1 MDGPLLFRLVL
12 IVVAGFALVM
22 IISNYN
28 SALAPSLEQNR
39 AVGEQFQQFADNGMA
54 GGMVSGMAGG
64 AQAQAYGD
72 PDRREKHVT
81 PIENGTLTAT
91 AGGAQASAALAPPGT
106 IDTLKPSDLLPRVG
120 NTPEEQKFLSV
131 NPSVTGDVGS
141 QNFLHAGYWQGSITN
156 VQKVANKQLR
166 SDPLIIPQKVS
177 PWMNTPFEMNAP
189 NRPFE
194 IGSVSS
200 V

>member
-1 MDGPLLFRLVL
+1 MFRLIL

-28 SALAPSLEQNR
+28 NSLAPSLENDPP
-39 AVGEQFQQFADNGMA
+39 VDEQFENEMIPSPMA
-54 GGMVSGMAGG
+54 TAKI
-64 AQAQAYGD
+64 
-72 PDRREKHVT
+72 REKMVT
-81 PIENGTLTAT
+81 PTEDGTLTAT
-91 AGGAQASAALAPPGT
+91 ASDTMSPSSMIAPGA
-106 IDTLKPSDLLPRVG
+106 IDTLKPEDLMPKIG

-131 NPSVTGDVGS
+131 NPSVSGDVGS
-141 QNFLHAGYWQGSITN
+141 QNFLQAGYWQGAITN
-156 VQKVANKQLR
+156 VQKIGNKQLR
-166 SDPLIIPQKVS
+166 SDPLIVPQKVS
-177 PWMNTPFEMNAP
+177 PWMNTPYEMNAP

>member
-1 MDGPLLFRLVL
+1 MDGPLMFRLIL

-28 SALAPSLEQNR
+28 NSLAPSLASDPQID
-39 AVGEQFQQFADNGMA
+39 EQFQAEAPHIQTSYHPSA
-54 GGMVSGMAGG
+54 
-64 AQAQAYGD
+64 
-72 PDRREKHVT
+72 RIHEKTVVPT
-81 PIENGTLTAT
+81 EDGTLTAT
-91 AGGAQASAALAPPGT
+91 AGDTFSSAPTPLSVPGS
-106 IDTLKPSDLLPRVG
+106 IDTLKPDDLLPRIS
-120 NTPEEQKFLSV
+120 NSPEEQKFISV
-131 NPSVTGDVGS
+131 NPSVAGDVGA
-141 QNFLHAGYWQGSITN
+141 QNFLQAGYWQGAITN

-166 SDPLIIPQKVS
+166 SDPLIVPQKVS

>member
-1 MDGPLLFRLVL
+1 MDGPLMFRLIL

-28 SALAPSLEQNR
+28 SSLAPSLESEPQID
-39 AVGEQFQQFADNGMA
+39 EQFQADSPLIQPSYS
-54 GGMVSGMAGG
+54 SGKI
-64 AQAQAYGD
+64 
-72 PDRREKHVT
+72 REKMVVPT
-81 PIENGTLTAT
+81 EDGTLTAT
-91 AGGAQASAALAPPGT
+91 AS
-106 IDTLKPSDLLPRVG
+106 DTLSSAPTPLAVPGSIDSLKPDDLLPMIG
-120 NTPEEQKFLSV
+120 NTPEEQKFISV
-131 NPSVTGDVGS
+131 NPSVAGDVGS
-141 QNFLHAGYWQGSITN
+141 QNFLQAGYWQGAITN

-166 SDPLIIPQKVS
+166 SDPLIVPQKVS